1 MASMIDMERL
11 RGTAAATH
19 RAGGRGGGGV
29 DDIHRRLT
37 AVESSVETVRTVTGQ
52 THADV
57 SAIKA
62 QIPHLA
68 TKADLQGVRT
78 ELQEVRIEIR
88 TDIAQLRGEFHA
100 FQTRM
105 IQWFVGTA
113 IALTTCCFTLLKLM
127 HP

>member
-1 MASMIDMERL
+1 MASMIDTERF
-11 RGTAAATH
+11 RGTAAAAH
-19 RAGGRGGGGV
+19 RTGGRGGGGV

-37 AVESSVETVRTVTGQ
+37 AVESSVDAVRTETGVI
-52 THADV
+52 HSDV

-68 TKADLQGVRT
+68 IKADLQEVKT
-78 ELQEVRIEIR
+78 ALQEVRTEVKA
-88 TDIAQLRGEFHA
+88 DIAQLRGEFHA

-113 IALTTCCFTLLKLM
+113 IAVTTACFTLFKMM
-127 HP
+127 HL